1 MASENRTAVEV
12 ARRCICLELMH
23 QRFVLEQSGDE
34 EDPVAEREKARQL
47 WCGRLTDLGVD
58 DVLLAEEKALLDK
71 EVGTL
76 DEDALDDV
84 HGRATGALVLL
95 WALGRLEVRPSFE
108 TVNQMEAVLADH
120 GLLGDG
126 SISKCKEAAQA
137 ATLRTDN
144 ERENAR
150 HSYVRTRGKA
160 KEVEEGD
167 RIFAEVAAH
176 HLQWVG
182 DDQMSFDSDP
192 AL

>member
-1 MASENRTAVEV
+1 
-12 ARRCICLELMH
+12 MH
-23 QRFVLEQSGDE
+23 QRFVLEQSDEGD
-34 EDPVAEREKARQL
+34 DPVAEREKARQL

-58 DVLLAEEKALLDK
+58 EVLLAEEKVFLNK

-76 DEDALDDV
+76 DEEALDDV

-108 TVNQMEAVLADH
+108 TVNEMEAVLTDH

-126 SISKCKEAAQA
+126 SITKAKEAVEA

-150 HSYVRTRGKA
+150 HTYVRTRGKA
-160 KEVEEGD
+160 KEVEEAD

-176 HLQWVG
+176 HLQWIG